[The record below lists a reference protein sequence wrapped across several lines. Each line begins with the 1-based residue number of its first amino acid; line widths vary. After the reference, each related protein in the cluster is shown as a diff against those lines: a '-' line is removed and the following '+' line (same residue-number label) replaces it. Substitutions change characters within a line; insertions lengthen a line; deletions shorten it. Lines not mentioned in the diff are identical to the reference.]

1 MADTFASFSHKIGV
15 LRDELDGTALQR
27 KLDHIGIAAKKDAL
41 NALKSD
47 IGDTSMSNWRRK
59 RQIKIGVRYDFLSE
73 SEIEVKPT
81 PRSLGPWTVL
91 EQGRRA
97 GRSKPKRRSPR
108 GRYYSASKGK
118 KTWSE
123 AVKIMERETPKR
135 VDRYVVKAAI
145 RKAGV

>member
-59 RQIKIGVRYDFLSE
+59 RPIKIAARYDFLSE

-81 PRSLGPWTVL
+81 PRSFGPWKVL
-91 EQGRRA
+91 EQGRRP
-97 GRSKPKRRSPR
+97 GTSKR
-108 GRYYSASKGK
+108 GRRYGASRGK
-118 KTWSE
+118 NTWSE

>member
-27 KLDHIGIAAKKDAL
+27 KLDHIGVEAKKDAL
-41 NALKSD
+41 NALKAD

-59 RQIKIGVRYDFLSE
+59 RQIKIGARYDFLSE
-73 SEIEVKPT
+73 NEIEVKPT
-81 PRSLGPWTVL
+81 PRSFGPWKVL

-97 GRSKPKRRSPR
+97 GRSKR
-108 GRYYSASKGK
+108 GRRYGASRGK
-118 KTWSE
+118 STWSE

-145 RKAGV
+145 RKADL